1 MILGPAEILVILVV
15 ALIVF
20 GPKRLPEVGR
30 QVGAAMRE
38 LRKMQ
43 DTVRAELD
51 RVLHPD
57 FTPAP
62 TDARRSRRR
71 SKTSTT
77 PCRFRARS
85 RADAELRRRVQ
96 RPARLVHLSGT
107 RDHERGS
114 TMNEQINEDDAAR

>member
-1 MILGPAEILVILVV
+1 MSFPGPAEIAVILLI

-43 DTVRAELD
+43 DAVKAELD
-51 RVLHPD
+51 GVLNPD

-62 TDARRSRRR
+62 KPTESAAIEDVDHPALPS
-71 SKTSTT
+71 
-77 PCRFRARS
+77 PS
-85 RADAELRRRVQ
+85 RADATDDGFEG
-96 RPARLVHLSGT
+96 PP
-107 RDHERGS
+107 GS
-114 TMNEQINEDDAAR
+114 FL